1 MAYVERGT
9 CDMPWTQCGNLAT
22 RCFSRPLGIAGDAVA
37 ILCNKHADQEHDAL
51 IAGGYAEELF
61 W

>member
-1 MAYVERGT
+1 
-9 CDMPWTQCGNLAT
+9 MPWTQCGNLAT